1 MEKNR
6 MRRPRVRRLCVFAA
20 GVSAALV
27 LGACTSGN
35 TPPGNPECT
44 AANGLVI
51 AVSVHQNVAAPK
63 LPRELRC
70 TVRET
75 ISARRP
81 ISLVAIDGTPH
92 VLARQL
98 TYDVISEADNPDAHD
113 NDVTLGFNDVSARI
127 RKATADSDGSD
138 VLNALAVAA
147 DVAVSG
153 NTPKA
158 TIVVIDSGAA
168 DTGALRLTDP
178 GVTDAQPSDVAT
190 ALSNRGA
197 LPRLSG
203 FHVELVGFG
212 YTVEP
217 QPRLPDRQR
226 RAIIDIWTATLKQA
240 GARVSLLPVARTD
253 KGPATRH
260 KTATIEPAAEVPI
273 CDQRPIVYDDTS
285 PVGFVKESTTF
296 TDPAAAKAALTQL
309 ARWLTANPAR
319 TARVIGTTAD
329 WGDEKGQVTLSKGR
343 ASAVASLLRD
353 LGVAKSQLTDD
364 GVGSD
369 FPEHLEER
377 DSSGNWN
384 SEIAALNRSVRI
396 TPAGPDSSC
405 T

>member
-1 MEKNR
+1 
-6 MRRPRVRRLCVFAA
+6 MRRRSVRRLGVFAA

-27 LGACTSGN
+27 LGACTSDN
-35 TPPGNPECT
+35 DSPGKPECT

-75 ISARRP
+75 ISARQP

-98 TYDVISEADNPDAHD
+98 TYEVISEADNPDAHD

-147 DVAVSG
+147 DVAISG
-153 NTPKA
+153 QTPEA

-190 ALSNRGA
+190 ALGNRDA

-212 YTVEP
+212 YTVDP

-260 KTATIEPAAEVPI
+260 TTATIEPVAEVPI
-273 CDQRPIVYDDTS
+273 CDQRPIVYDDAS
-285 PVGFVKESTTF
+285 PVGFVKESATF
-296 TDPAAAKAALTQL
+296 ADPKAAKAALTRL

-329 WGDEKGQVTLSKGR
+329 WGNNEGQLTMSKRR
-343 ASAVASLLRD
+343 ASAVAKLLRD
-353 LGVAKSQLTDD
+353 LGVAKSQLTVD

-377 DSSGNWN
+377 DSGGNWN